1 MPTLKKNTNGEY
13 YTQYYTNGT
22 VSTIHFNND
31 IKSYLQKKN
40 LSVGDELPHSWYS
53 DTKKWQ
59 YIHGMGTQSYVSSF
73 LLNAKCPVCGA
84 HVFYYEN
91 EYGSKVYFDH
101 AGDTWPKHPC
111 TNKDY
116 YFSKNE
122 ILIKIEIMKLLYSK
136 NNIIIYTNHKYK
148 ILTTPVFSIKNKS
161 LCEFYILK
169 KDNIPIKLIVIEE
182 STARELDI
190 IKYDSSN
197 SQIDIQN
204 HAIHTSEEKVSIA
217 YIKYTGKN
225 GNLMNIYLNEHNIAS
240 YIQIYK
246 RYIDFDED
254 ELYIIR
260 GNKIPNLR
268 IVSNRTAVKRE
279 VKILKFCKTYP
290 KFCKTYPTI
299 KNTKPFSIGDSVE
312 VNGKTGII
320 EWINLRNEYCINTKY
335 EKDIYV
341 YRRGRFILLKD
352 DISESQYLNAP
363 LSPKHKKKPKKNSRC
378 QPKRRKSCHK

>member
-1 MPTLKKNTNGEY
+1 M
-13 YTQYYTNGT
+13 
-22 VSTIHFNND
+22 STIHFNND
-31 IKSYLQKKN
+31 IKSYLQKKH

-59 YIHGMGTQSYVSSF
+59 YIHGIGTQSYVSSF

-116 YFSKNE
+116 SFSKNE
-122 ILIKIEIMKLLYSK
+122 ILIKIEIKRLLYSK
-136 NNIIIYTNHKYK
+136 NNTIIYTNYKYK
-148 ILTTPVFSIKNKS
+148 ILTTPVFSLKKNKS

-182 STARELDI
+182 TTAKELNI
-190 IKYDSSN
+190 IKYDNSN

-204 HAIHTSEEKVSIA
+204 YAIHTSEEKVSIA

-246 RYIDFDED
+246 RYIDSDEY

-260 GNKIPNLR
+260 ENKSRKLR
-268 IVSNRTAVKRE
+268 IVSNRTGIKRE
-279 VKILKFCKTYP
+279 AKILKFCNDNFP
-290 KFCKTYPTI
+290 KGQISKTYPTI

-341 YRRGRFILLKD
+341 YRMGRFILLKD
-352 DISESQYLNAP
+352 TIPERKYLNAP
-363 LSPKHKKKPKKNSRC
+363 LSPKHKKKKKPKKNQQMPS
-378 QPKRRKSCHK
+378 KKKKIVS